1 VAEVE
6 DLIRRGTE
14 LRRKGEDATA
24 LPLYQKAYELAGGT
38 PRTAAQLGLVE
49 TALDYRLEAEAH
61 LTEALSAK
69 NEIWINRNRA
79 VLEQTLRG
87 VKAGIGEVT
96 VTGSP
101 TGAEVV
107 VAGRSQGRLPLTT
120 PVRVVTGKT
129 KVELRARG
137 YAPASV
143 TVMVQGQSQEHV
155 MLNLAPLPGPGQA
168 ASVDTSHRSQ
178 EPGGAQPQPQP
189 FGESRPWGPSKVVG
203 ASLIG
208 TGAVAIAGGATL
220 LLIDKRQ
227 SCSLPSAE
235 GQCDRRTNTRVA
247 GWSLIGGGA
256 AAALAGVWL
265 FRSSSS
271 DVSVSMGPSMLVV
284 SGNF

>member
-69 NEIWINRNRA
+69 NEVWINRNRA

-101 TGAEVV
+101 AGAEVI
-107 VAGRSQGRLPLTT
+107 VAGRSQGRLPLAT
-120 PVRVVTGKT
+120 PVRVVAAKA
-129 KVELRARG
+129 KVELRAEG

-155 MLNLAPLPGPGQA
+155 MLNLAPLPGLGQA
-168 ASVDTSHRSQ
+168 ASVDTPRNQ
-178 EPGGAQPQPQP
+178 EPGRGQPQPQP
-189 FGESRPWGPSKVVG
+189 FGESRPWGPGKVAG

-220 LLIDKRQ
+220 LLFDKRQ
-227 SCSLPSAE
+227 TCSLPAAE

-247 GWSLIGGGA
+247 GWSLIGGGVV
-256 AAALAGVWL
+256 AALAGVWL